1 MQDILDAIDQAK
13 IGNIPVGALLNAILL
28 FLISAL
34 AIKILLSITNRA
46 LGKSKFSKSVQKF
59 ISSAAKV
66 LLWAIAIIVIAD
78 NLGISTTS
86 LVTVLGIVGLAFSL
100 AVQDIMSNL
109 FSGVTLL
116 ATKPFK
122 SGDYIEL
129 DTTGGTVK
137 SIGLFHTL
145 LRSGDNKHIYVPNK
159 DVVSTK
165 IVNSSREPLRR
176 VDIAFNASYESR
188 PKQIKA
194 ALEELASHDSRILKN
209 PDPPFSGIL
218 EHQSGS
224 MKCTLR
230 VWVKSTDYWPVYF
243 SLNEKLQETLE
254 KHGVKMD
261 INHMNIRVLD
271 K

>member
-1 MQDILDAIDQAK
+1 MQDILDAIDKAK
-13 IGNIPVGALLNAILL
+13 IGSLPVSALLYAVLI

-34 AIKILLSITNRA
+34 AIKIILSIANRA

-59 ISSAAKV
+59 VLSAAKV
-66 LLWAIAIIVIAD
+66 LLWAIAVIVIAD
-78 NLGISTTS
+78 NLGISTAS
-86 LVTVLGIVGLAFSL
+86 LVTVLGVAGLALSL

-122 SGDYIEL
+122 TGDNIEL

-176 VDIAFNASYESR
+176 VDINFNAAYGSR
-188 PKQIKA
+188 PNQISS
-194 ALEELASHDSRILKN
+194 ALEELTSQDNRILKN
-209 PDPPFSGIL
+209 PEPPFSGIL

-224 MKCTLR
+224 IKYTLR
-230 VWVKSTDYWPVYF
+230 VWVKNSDYWPVYF
-243 SLNEKLQETLE
+243 SLNEKLQEALE
-254 KHGVKMD
+254 KQGVKMD